1 MMIQHQSA
9 TLSTTEIQ
17 AMIGGVMLLCQHS
30 PLHRRYLVAEWQQRI
45 LPSFQLNQ
53 FCYYQDEH
61 QRPVAFCNWAFLSD
75 SSRDAIL
82 SGEREILWEDWRSGQ
97 HIFFPEMIA
106 PFGHARDIAH
116 DLRRRVFSAWKG
128 QKACTVRGTLD
139 VQNERCIRRIQWFTV

>member
-1 MMIQHQSA
+1 
-9 TLSTTEIQ
+9 
-17 AMIGGVMLLCQHS
+17 MLLCQHS